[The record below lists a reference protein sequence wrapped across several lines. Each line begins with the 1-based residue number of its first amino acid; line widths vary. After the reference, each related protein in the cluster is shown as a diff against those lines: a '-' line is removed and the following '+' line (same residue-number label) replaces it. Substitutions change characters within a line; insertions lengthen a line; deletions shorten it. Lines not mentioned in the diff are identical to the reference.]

1 MLGLGGLIG
10 CFRCQTTVHPWSPG
24 DATTLVT
31 HGVYRLSRHP
41 MYFELVLILAAYYL
55 HDLTLLSPVGLI
67 LVIWF
72 LTRFQIL
79 PEERIL
85 HRKFGEQYAQYAL
98 LVRRWL

>member
-1 MLGLGGLIG
+1 L
-10 CFRCQTTVHPWSPG
+10 
-24 DATTLVT
+24 
-31 HGVYRLSRHP
+31 
-41 MYFELVLILAAYYL
+41 LAAYYL
-55 HDLTLLSPVGLI
+55 YDPTLLSPIGLI